1 MKSLH
6 SESKLST
13 AVFDHTRT
21 VTENLLSECCVID
34 KQVTTC
40 STCYVYSNSLICAFL
55 GLWSAEAVNYYHC
68 GKPKKRRLMGEEQFL
83 YRNTFVVL
91 WMGYLVGVS
100 HTV

>member
-40 STCYVYSNSLICAFL
+40 STCYVYSNSLICA
-55 GLWSAEAVNYYHC
+55 
-68 GKPKKRRLMGEEQFL
+68 
-83 YRNTFVVL
+83 
-91 WMGYLVGVS
+91 
-100 HTV
+100 